1 MDMNTVQAFFNKA
14 DAFASH
20 NGMTLTEVCE
30 GYAKAEMLLQ
40 PYHMNGA
47 GTVHGGA
54 LFTLA
59 DFAFA
64 AASNSRGQ
72 LALSINS
79 SISIFKGAKEGKL
92 IAEAREVSHSPKLA
106 SFEVSV
112 RNEAGHLLATFQGM
126 VYRKSVLLESLL
138 PASEKV

>member
-1 MDMNTVQAFFNKA
+1 MDMKAVQDFFNTA

-20 NGMTLTEVCE
+20 NGMKITGLRE
-30 GYAKAEMLLQ
+30 GYARAEMELQ
-40 PYHMNGA
+40 AWHMNGA
-47 GTVHGGA
+47 QTVHGGA

-72 LALSINS
+72 LCLSINS

-92 IAEAREVSHSPKLA
+92 IAEAREVSSSPKLA
-106 SFEVSV
+106 SFEVSIT
-112 RNEAGHLLATFQGM
+112 NEAGDLLATFQGM
-126 VYRKSVLLESLL
+126 VYRKSVLLETLL
-138 PASEKV
+138 PVHT